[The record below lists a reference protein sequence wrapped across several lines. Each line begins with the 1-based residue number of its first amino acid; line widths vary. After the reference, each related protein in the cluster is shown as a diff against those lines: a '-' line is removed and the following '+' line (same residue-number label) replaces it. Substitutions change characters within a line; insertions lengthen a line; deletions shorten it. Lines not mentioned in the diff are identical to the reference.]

1 MRDED
6 FETTHLTIRI
16 LKSVFKKKTH
26 THTYRRKNEIKFFP
40 YKNWGAPILFIPK
53 ETVVLLYIDYR
64 VLKKV
69 T

>member
-26 THTYRRKNEIKFFP
+26 THTRENEINFFP
-40 YKNWGAPILFIPK
+40 CKNWGAPILFILK
-53 ETVVLLYIDYR
+53 ETVALLYIDYR
-64 VLKKV
+64 VLKNV